1 MRFPLSA
8 LADVR
13 LGYPFRTR
21 VTPDPQGET
30 ALVQLADLNGG
41 LLDTATLVRVHLAK
55 IRTHF
60 ALRPGDILFRA
71 RSQLNDATYVA
82 DLTLSP
88 GVTRVVAAAPIMVV
102 RVRPPAGPAGEGLP
116 PGLAG
121 LDARYLHWLLNHPQM
136 QASLRA
142 QSTGHSAEILRKGD
156 LEGLHLPVPP
166 PAVQQLIIE
175 AAGLL
180 ERERQLRRRLLEERF
195 SMIQRQLLRHAE
207 ADESAAET
215 DDPPSRTSDAAQGQQ
230 SRTWARLE
238 GI

>member
-41 LLDTATLVRVHLAK
+41 VLDTSALVRVHLKK
-55 IRTHF
+55 IREHF

-71 RSQLNDATYVA
+71 RSQAHDATYVD
-82 DLTLSP
+82 DLALSP
-88 GVTRVVAAAPIMVV
+88 GVVRVVAAAPIMVV
-102 RVRPPAGPAGEGLP
+102 RVRPPAGRTAEGLP
-116 PGLAG
+116 DGVTA
-121 LDARYLHWLLNHPQM
+121 LDARYLHWLLNHPQT
-136 QASLRA
+136 QAVLRA
-142 QSTGHSAEILRKGD
+142 RNTGHNAEVLRKGD
-156 LEGLHLPVPP
+156 LEGLPLPVPS
-166 PAVQQLIIE
+166 PAVQHLIIE

-180 ERERQLRRRLLEERF
+180 ERERRLRRQLLEERF
-195 SMIQRQLLRHAE
+195 AMIQRQLLRHADTE
-207 ADESAAET
+207 GTETARTTPASPPAEER
-215 DDPPSRTSDAAQGQQ
+215 SEGQ
-230 SRTWARLE
+230 TWARLE